1 MAISVVTP
9 LDDPERRKKWNDAA
23 EYLRELATRCEA
35 GELTDLVIVYNR
47 KDEKVVGSWAEFED
61 RWRILGA
68 LEYAKS
74 CLMEG

>member
-9 LDDPERRKKWNDAA
+9 LDDPKRRKKWNDAA